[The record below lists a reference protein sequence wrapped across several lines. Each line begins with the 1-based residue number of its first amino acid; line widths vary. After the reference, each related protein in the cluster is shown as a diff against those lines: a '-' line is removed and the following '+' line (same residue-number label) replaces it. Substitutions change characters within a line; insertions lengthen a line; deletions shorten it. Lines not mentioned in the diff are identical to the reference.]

1 MSFSF
6 GVQKDSIYGTYGEF
20 TIGAEEN
27 RVRAQFLLT
36 KMKPGSEKSW
46 ENALADQMVPWREVL
61 NIEEMTFDELIQRD
75 LDDSR
80 VVHELIVPYLL
91 GESGDFARF
100 FPPILAVIAPKKA
113 EKTGIMPYYPVPRNQ
128 KEESVSFGDLFD
140 FEKTVIAGQVSP
152 LGIIKY
158 NRSKTAFIIVD
169 GQHRAMAVL
178 ALHRQINKSWDG
190 NNYAGFYN
198 HLALTESAIK
208 NIELPVCVVFFP
220 DIHEGNEICKQKGIT
235 LQAVCREIFVV
246 VNKKAKQVS
255 RSRELL
261 LDDEDLAARMM
272 RETLSVLKDRD
283 ESNVSVARIYS
294 FAYGDAVSTSVV
306 AGQLEYTSAVALHKM
321 HAAVAFGIPDA
332 FKLDQTKNVADGRRT
347 LNSKRPAAILK
358 GTKLQK
364 WSSLS
369 RRSGRYHPA
378 EEVEE
383 AVKLLA
389 KILDAVMLPFFDG
402 FRPFAVHNAE
412 MRALRT
418 RLLEPNLRADP
429 IQRKCYSLLFE
440 GSGVRKVFEEHKQ
453 RLSDREDQL
462 REEGR
467 DIGDYVRNQLSDA
480 EEASSR
486 LKQYKD
492 EIEQRRAARLF
503 NIDYNSFFSTE
514 GNEPERKELLDCAK
528 WIYETISTQ
537 AFQLGYLMAVHSV
550 VELML
555 NYSSTEYDRR
565 IQIVE
570 FVSSMYLTALNTYF
584 SSDSDVEHRT
594 LEGFV
599 NEERA
604 RVFDPNKPSLRGLLA
619 QSVKNLDASQWA
631 FFRYAILEIV
641 HSKHAYQAL
650 LKKLDTASDPSIAD
664 AYRQELPNLI
674 KMIIDLREEQ
684 YVESAVKTSLN
695 STEFQQ
701 EISQLEAGLKSE
713 GKSQTEI
720 EQNLKE
726 EKDSRET
733 EVKEKCKQNIYASL
747 GEFANADKILN
758 RLR

>member
-1 MSFSF
+1 M
-6 GVQKDSIYGTYGEF
+6 
-20 TIGAEEN
+20 
-27 RVRAQFLLT
+27 
-36 KMKPGSEKSW
+36 
-46 ENALADQMVPWREVL
+46 
-61 NIEEMTFDELIQRD
+61 
-75 LDDSR
+75 
-80 VVHELIVPYLL
+80 
-91 GESGDFARF
+91 
-100 FPPILAVIAPKKA
+100 
-113 EKTGIMPYYPVPRNQ
+113 
-128 KEESVSFGDLFD
+128 
-140 FEKTVIAGQVSP
+140 
-152 LGIIKY
+152 
-158 NRSKTAFIIVD
+158 
-169 GQHRAMAVL
+169 
-178 ALHRQINKSWDG
+178 
-190 NNYAGFYN
+190 
-198 HLALTESAIK
+198 
-208 NIELPVCVVFFP
+208 
-220 DIHEGNEICKQKGIT
+220 
-235 LQAVCREIFVV
+235 CREIFVV

-255 RSRELL
+255 RSRELR

-283 ESNVSVARIYS
+283 ESNVARIYS
-294 FAYGDAVSTSVV
+294 FAYGDAVSTEVV

-358 GTKLQK
+358 GTKLQN

-389 KILDAVMLPFFDG
+389 KILDAVMLPFFDS

-453 RLSDREDQL
+453 RLSDREEQL

-594 LEGFV
+594 LESFV

-701 EISQLEAGLKSE
+701 EISLLEARLKGE
-713 GKSQTEI
+713 GKSQIEI

-726 EKDSRET
+726 EKDSKET
-733 EVKEKCKQNIYASL
+733 EVKEKCKQNIFASL
-747 GEFANADKILN
+747 GEFANADNILN